1 MNALT
6 LSWAICS
13 VPHVKAAV
21 TNRHMRETAERIHQ
35 RHGSCGGIA
44 CSRCPLHDD
53 AYLSVRLTIE
63 CYGPEVDIQRR
74 STEILSIV
82 LNRGRP

>member
-6 LSWAICS
+6 LCWAICS

-21 TNRHMRETAERIHQ
+21 TNRHMRETAERLFQ
-35 RHGSCGGIA
+35 RHGSCGGIQ

-53 AYLSVRLTIE
+53 ACLSVRLTLE
-63 CYGPEVDIQRR
+63 CFGPEVDILRR

>member
-1 MNALT
+1 MTALT
-6 LSWAICS
+6 LCWAICS

-21 TNRHMRETAERIHQ
+21 ADPIKLETAERLFQ
-35 RHGSCGGIA
+35 RHGACGGIE

-53 AYLSVRLTIE
+53 FCLSDRLTIKY
-63 CYGPEVDIQRR
+63 YGPEVVNLRR